1 MELTF
6 IGLYANLGSI
16 LVVNGEQNETYIS
29 DIQHVRRRET
39 IAMTPSD
46 SFTALKLVLACC
58 YHKKAM
64 WKQIK
69 SVLDSI
75 RTITNTT
82 TKPLVA
88 SSGLSIQYAIMMGL
102 IHDAVENIKEKRSKL

>member
-1 MELTF
+1 
-6 IGLYANLGSI
+6 
-16 LVVNGEQNETYIS
+16 
-29 DIQHVRRRET
+29 
-39 IAMTPSD
+39 MTPSD
-46 SFTALKLVLACC
+46 SFTALKSLVTHSPVATT
-58 YHKKAM
+58 KVM

-102 IHDAVENIKEKRSKL
+102 IHMPKNIKDQN

>member
-16 LVVNGEQNETYIS
+16 LVNGEQNETYIS

-46 SFTALKLVLACC
+46 SFTALKSLVTHSPVAT
-58 YHKKAM
+58 
-64 WKQIK
+64 QK
-69 SVLDSI
+69 SNVEADKNQFYSI

-102 IHDAVENIKEKRSKL
+102 IHDAVET